1 MALFLQLLNLALI
14 GCAVLVVGGFVLWI
28 VIALIAFVEWI
39 CDHLPGSSGLEYERY
54 RAQQE
59 IRSIRRQAV
68 RDMLEAESRQRLA
81 YCDADVIE
89 GTALEVG
96 RS

>member
-1 MALFLQLLNLALI
+1 MTLALDILNVVLI
-14 GCAVLVVGGFVLWI
+14 GCAVLVVGGFALWI

-39 CDHLPGSSGLEYERY
+39 CDHLPGNSGREYERY

-68 RDMLEAESRQRLA
+68 RDMLDAESAQRLA
-81 YCDADVIE
+81 YSDPDIIE
-89 GTALEVG
+89 GTAVEW